1 MISPRDVAIRT
12 HHDALGR
19 TVLEDYEPF
28 TTNAASPGP
37 NDLVYQYFTSGVGIG
52 RLAAAGPA
60 ASDGVQTYYEYDL
73 RGRLASKTRDF
84 GDSLQ
89 FSFGYAY
96 DRMGR
101 QVSVFL
107 PDGSALGTVYDAS
120 STNAVFSLQSSSS
133 WSSTAWIGYPETHP
147 GGGLEQL
154 DIVSTLAGS
163 VPIRL
168 DYRYRDSDQQL
179 AGVIS
184 TKRGT
189 TISTLQDLSYRY
201 DVAGNLRGIDDALG
215 ELSQEFQYDELHRIV
230 RAQGTGSSGYGTN
243 SYVRAQ

>member
-1 MISPRDVAIRT
+1 M
-12 HHDALGR
+12 AL
-19 TVLEDYEPF
+19 TVNPIVQLRALTTLGLTLHLSVHPSQTIEASGAGYRAVPLTAWTVEGKRALHREIVF
-28 TTNAASPGP
+28 T
-37 NDLVYQYFTSGVGIG
+37 FSG
-52 RLAAAGPA
+52 
-60 ASDGVQTYYEYDL
+60 
-73 RGRLASKTRDF
+73 
-84 GDSLQ
+84 
-89 FSFGYAY
+89 
-96 DRMGR
+96 
-101 QVSVFL
+101 
-107 PDGSALGTVYDAS
+107 ALGTVYDAS